1 MFLTRRWP
9 IPIKHHVFRRFSL
22 RRGSKYTASFSHA
35 RSVVPPRPGPAK
47 KVKFVAWT
55 KDAVYFPRAWW
66 GKMWTPTR
74 QRFPTENV
82 HKLVV
87 KAMRVGTHIFESRCR
102 GQNTRYISHARFQD
116 NFLDSPPSRS
126 ARVASAGAPER
137 TCATQRFIKSDC
149 SLPPLTG
156 SRRYVL
162 RVVCGQETPDASTAL
177 QPNSTNRSA
186 MVFSTL
192 RPAGAQNA

>member
-1 MFLTRRWP
+1 MC
-9 IPIKHHVFRRFSL
+9 
-22 RRGSKYTASFSHA
+22 
-35 RSVVPPRPGPAK
+35 
-47 KVKFVAWT
+47 
-55 KDAVYFPRAWW
+55 
-66 GKMWTPTR
+66 TPTR

-87 KAMRVGTHIFESRCR
+87 KAMRVGTHIFESRGR
-102 GQNTRYISHARFQD
+102 GQNTRCFVHARFQD

-149 SLPPLTG
+149 SLPPLAG
-156 SRRYVL
+156 FRRYVL

-177 QPNSTNRSA
+177 QPNSTNRST

-192 RPAGAQNA
+192 RPVGARNRSVFCALRRCCAPWASREGENSGAEERRDIFPRGGVGVNM